1 MQEEISNF
9 QKKFLGPKNKTRQEP
24 RLKHYLYKKRL
35 RKTPELWSVC
45 PAESDC
51 RSAGRQCRFLKKR
64 EEVSRMGS

>member
-9 QKKFLGPKNKTRQEP
+9 PKKFL
-24 RLKHYLYKKRL
+24 KHCLYKKRL
-35 RKTPELWSVC
+35 KKTPKLWSVC